1 MSVLPFDGM
10 DCGAPV
16 LHMRGL
22 CIDIR
27 AIQQEHSFPIF
38 LALLLLTS
46 FAIPMGAFVSG
57 LQTLSIP
64 SCWLSSDTSAPTGE
78 KRVSSLTPK
87 R

>member
-1 MSVLPFDGM
+1 MSLWPVYRDVDIEFRKMSVFVIDGM

-27 AIQQEHSFPIF
+27 AMQQDHSFPIF

-57 LQTLSIP
+57 L
-64 SCWLSSDTSAPTGE
+64 
-78 KRVSSLTPK
+78 
-87 R
+87 